1 MVQPGLRLPVPPQ
14 RGSWG
19 SWNGTRGSTEQESLL
34 SWEAQAG
41 KAELGET
48 VWLPEAAMGAM
59 RWRKNACPQDFPGTL
74 RP

>member
-1 MVQPGLRLPVPPQ
+1 MVQPGLRLPVPPKM
-14 RGSWG
+14 GSWD

-48 VWLPEAAMGAM
+48 VWSKPLPCLKQP
-59 RWRKNACPQDFPGTL
+59 WVQ
-74 RP
+74 